1 MSRNQLPWYVDFF
14 GSEDYKSIYESRLS
28 DYASTHEA
36 QFVERVL
43 GLKRGDKVLDL
54 VCGHG
59 RHAIPLAKHGI
70 DVTGL
75 DLNADYLDQ
84 AQRSAKAAGVSIETV
99 HSDMRQIP
107 HTNEFDAV
115 INMFTAFG
123 YFDTDAENAK
133 VLRSVATAL
142 KPGHPL
148 LMDLLNREWV
158 VSNYIQNEWHDD
170 GTGTLYIE
178 HRELDLASSRNRV
191 SFTVVEPDG
200 TRRDVKG
207 HDIRLYTLKEII
219 DMLGDAGLEYEKV
232 YGGYNKEPYNID
244 TRRMILVA
252 RKPY

>member
-1 MSRNQLPWYVDFF
+1 MSRTQRPWYVDFF
-14 GSEDYKSIYESRLS
+14 ESEDYRSIYGSHLS
-28 DYASTHEA
+28 DDASVREA
-36 QFVERVL
+36 KFIQRVL

-59 RHAIPLAKHGI
+59 RHAILLAKCGI

-75 DLNADYLDQ
+75 DLNSDYLDQ
-84 AQRSAKAAGVSIETV
+84 AQRSAKAAGVSIKTV
-99 HSDMRQIP
+99 HSDMRKIP
-107 HTNEFDAV
+107 YTNEFDAV

-123 YFDTDAENAK
+123 YFDTDAENGR
-133 VLRSVATAL
+133 VLRSVASAL

-148 LMDLLNREWV
+148 LIDLLNREWV

-178 HRELDLASSRNRV
+178 HREFDLTSSRNRV

-200 TRRDVKG
+200 TRRDVQG

-219 DMLGDAGLEYEKV
+219 EMLGEAGLEYEKV
-232 YGGYNKEPYNID
+232 YGGYNNEPYGIN
-244 TRRMILVA
+244 TRRMILVV
-252 RKPY
+252 RKPR